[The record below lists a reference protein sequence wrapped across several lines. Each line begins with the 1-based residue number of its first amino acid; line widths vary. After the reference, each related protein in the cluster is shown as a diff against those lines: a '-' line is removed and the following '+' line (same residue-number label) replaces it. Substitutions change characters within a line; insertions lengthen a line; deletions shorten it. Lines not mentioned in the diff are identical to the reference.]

1 MLKVMTTAQVAVALG
16 ITPSG
21 VARRVYRGD
30 LTPAAKLAGPRGAY
44 LFEPAEVDRAIAGD
58 AA

>member
-1 MLKVMTTAQVAVALG
+1 MLKVMTTAEVAEALG

-44 LFEPAEVDRAIAGD
+44 LFEPSEIQRAKDGD
-58 AA
+58 AE